1 MMDGRVVL
9 ITGSGKGIG
18 RYMAGSF
25 ARNGARVV
33 VNDIAPLDNV
43 TREVK
48 AADAEVLA
56 IQADVRDEAQVR
68 AMIDRTVAHFGRLD
82 VLVNNAAI
90 VTHFQWGITPWPR
103 IRDLDKSFWDKVI
116 ETNLTGTFLCSKYA
130 LPHLEA
136 QRSGHIISTM
146 GGSSPGSIGASP
158 YPVTKDALRTF
169 TRFLAEEE
177 REFDVCVVMMRPGAQ
192 IATEEAPEEA
202 RRRMPGPDIIG
213 DRFVIAATAGM
224 DLSGNLLDVKDGE
237 LVIDDRG

>member
-1 MMDGRVVL
+1 MMNGRVVL

-18 RYMAGSF
+18 RFMAGSF

-48 AADAEVLA
+48 EAGADILA
-56 IQADVRDEAQVR
+56 IQADVRDEAQVKS
-68 AMIDRTVAHFGRLD
+68 MIDRTVQHFGRID

-103 IRDLDKSFWDKVI
+103 IRDLDKSFWDRVI

-130 LPHLEA
+130 LPHMEA

-158 YPVTKDALRTF
+158 YPITKDALRTF

-177 REFDVCVVMMRPGAQ
+177 RPYNVCVVMLRPGAQ

-202 RRRMPGPDIIG
+202 RKRMPGPDVIG
-213 DRFVIAATAGM
+213 DRFVICATADM
-224 DLSGNLLDVKDGE
+224 SLSGNLLDVKGGE
-237 LVIDDRG
+237 PVIETGR